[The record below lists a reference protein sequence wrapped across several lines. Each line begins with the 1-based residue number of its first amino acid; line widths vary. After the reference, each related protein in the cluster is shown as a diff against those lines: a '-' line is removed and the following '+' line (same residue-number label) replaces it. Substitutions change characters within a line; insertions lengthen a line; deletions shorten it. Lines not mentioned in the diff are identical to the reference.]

1 MLTKPTEVP
10 FRFIPAY
17 AGNSSPLLIVCPTK
31 NGSSPLTRGTHLI
44 DPIVN
49 TLCRFIP
56 AYAGNSV
63 NGTLQS
69 QGQTVHPRL
78 RGELLGYVQNL
89 TFLFGSSPLTRGT
102 RCSGCLIPSVSRFI
116 PAYAGNSNL
125 TNTPIN
131 ALPVHP
137 RLRGELSFVA
147 ASNTL
152 NDGSSP
158 LTRGTHLNKA

>member
-1 MLTKPTEVP
+1 MKHQSPNPVHPRLRGELMTPVEFWSQVIGSSPLTRGTLNGRPRSRED

-102 RCSGCLIPSVSRFI
+102 R
-116 PAYAGNSNL
+116 
-125 TNTPIN
+125 
-131 ALPVHP
+131 
-137 RLRGELSFVA
+137 LS
-147 ASNTL
+147 
-152 NDGSSP
+152 
-158 LTRGTHLNKA
+158 

>member
-1 MLTKPTEVP
+1 MPVYSVP
-10 FRFIPAY
+10 GRFIPAY

-102 RCSGCLIPSVSRFI
+102 LRLCAKSNVSIRFI
-116 PAYAGNSNL
+116 PAYAGNSSFL
-125 TNTPIN
+125 KN
-131 ALPVHP
+131 AMSVSSVHP
-137 RLRGELSFVA
+137 RLRGELVVLA
-147 ASNTL
+147 A
-152 NDGSSP
+152 
-158 LTRGTHLNKA
+158 